1 MGAKRTGYAALA
13 AALGMVGVVVGSAGC
28 AAIREQEGLQ
38 MDRQLAAAGFQV
50 RPANTPAKLAQ
61 LKTLTPLKVMPKQQ
75 DGKPFFVVADPY
87 ECKCLYVGDQ
97 KAYDAYQKL
106 SLQQEYAE
114 DNLEAAEMNEDAA
127 MDWGMWGPWGGW
139 Y

>member
-1 MGAKRTGYAALA
+1 MGSRRTGGAAIAAVLA
-13 AALGMVGVVVGSAGC
+13 AAIAIGGC
-28 AAIREQEGLQ
+28 AAIRKQEGLQ
-38 MDRQLAAAGFQV
+38 MDRLLAAAGFQV
-50 RPANTPAKLAQ
+50 RPANTPEKIAQ

-75 DGKPFFVVADPY
+75 DGKSFFVVADPY
-87 ECKCLYVGDQ
+87 ECKCLYVGNE

-106 SLQQEYAE
+106 ALKQEYAE

>member
-1 MGAKRTGYAALA
+1 VALA
-13 AALGMVGVVVGSAGC
+13 VVVVAAMGIGAC
-28 AAIREQEGLQ
+28 AAIRRQEALQ
-38 MDRQLAAAGFQV
+38 MDRQLAAAGFHV
-50 RPANTPAKLAQ
+50 RPANTPEKLAQ
-61 LKTLTPLKVMPKQQ
+61 LKTLTPLVVMPKQQ
-75 DGKPFFVVADPY
+75 DGKTFFVVADPDA
-87 ECKCLYVGDQ
+87 CKCLYVGNQ

>member
-1 MGAKRTGYAALA
+1 MSSRRVGWVAAGVALA
-13 AALGMVGVVVGSAGC
+13 AVVGAAGC
-28 AAIREQEGLQ
+28 AAIRKQEGLE
-38 MDRQLAAAGFQV
+38 MDRQLAAAGFHV
-50 RPANTPAKLAQ
+50 RPANTPEKLAQ

-75 DGKPFFVVADPY
+75 NGKAFFVVADPY
-87 ECKCLYVGDQ
+87 ECKCLYVGNE